1 MTTVPMLEQSAT
13 KGDPTQ
19 ENAADLLAEATLAMI
34 GGGRNFQELSDQQA
48 KTFQEVKEIQ
58 EQAQATPEAIQP
70 NEVSTPEPTPEPE
83 VETPVEPEPPQ
94 EIQEE
99 PEQPAGDPPPTDT
112 PASEA
117 PGRFRFS
124 NEEDRAVA
132 QLARAKGISL
142 VKAAELYAKLTEP
155 EPTPEPV
162 VPVVT
167 TSPKV
172 QALEVQAAQLE
183 AYIKDGDNRLTDEYS
198 AKLIEFGKVSAKLE
212 RAQMEAEQQDREGQA
227 FDSRRNSVM
236 QDTVKAYPDMAKNTT
251 ALYLVAARLADE
263 AASNPKHPDYQAGI
277 SVDAPRYFADKAASI
292 LNQKPVTKT
301 APVKATK
308 TTTATPVSGNRHTQ
322 PAPVAKPAT
331 EQIES
336 KLAQTLAMIGGG
348 GEAAN
353 TLLVL

>member
-70 NEVSTPEPTPEPE
+70 TETPEPTPEPE
-83 VETPVEPEPPQ
+83 VETPVEEVAETPE

-99 PEQPAGDPPPTDT
+99 PEPPAGDPPPTE

-117 PGRFRFS
+117 PTRFRFS

-132 QLARAKGISL
+132 QLARAKNISL
-142 VKAAELYAKLTEP
+142 VKAAELYAKLTDL

-162 VPVVT
+162 VPVVA

-227 FDSRRNSVM
+227 FDARRNSVM

-308 TTTATPVSGNRHTQ
+308 TATTTPVSGNRHTQ

-348 GEAAN
+348 GEAAS